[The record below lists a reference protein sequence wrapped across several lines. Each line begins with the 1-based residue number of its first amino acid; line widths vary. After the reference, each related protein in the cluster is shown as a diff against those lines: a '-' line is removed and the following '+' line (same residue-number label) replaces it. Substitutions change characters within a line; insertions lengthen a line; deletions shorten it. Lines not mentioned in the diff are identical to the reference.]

1 LGRLNFRGILHLDD
15 EPHKIAGGIALGVFI
30 GFSPFYG
37 AHMVLAVLLAFLFRL
52 NKVAAI
58 AGTWVVLPWFVPFV
72 LSFAYLL
79 GRFLMGKGIGFP
91 QDFCLERDW
100 ILQNLFPLWLGCTV
114 VGAGSAGSAYLIARR
129 VLGKRRKTRL
139 QGDRRLSA
147 QESPACPDEMDREG
161 LR

>member
-1 LGRLNFRGILHLDD
+1 MGRLNFRDLLHLDD
-15 EPHKIAGGIALGVFI
+15 QPHKIAGGLAVGVFI

-37 AHMVLAVLLAFLFRL
+37 AHMILAVLLAFLFRL

-91 QDFCLERDW
+91 QDFCLEREW
-100 ILQNLFPLWLGCTV
+100 ILQNLLPLWLGCTV
-114 VGAGSAGSAYLIARR
+114 MGVGAAGSAYFIARR
-129 VLGKRRKTRL
+129 VLEKRRKTSL
-139 QGDRRLSA
+139 PGDGRPSA
-147 QESPACPDEMDREG
+147 QESTPMP
-161 LR
+161 